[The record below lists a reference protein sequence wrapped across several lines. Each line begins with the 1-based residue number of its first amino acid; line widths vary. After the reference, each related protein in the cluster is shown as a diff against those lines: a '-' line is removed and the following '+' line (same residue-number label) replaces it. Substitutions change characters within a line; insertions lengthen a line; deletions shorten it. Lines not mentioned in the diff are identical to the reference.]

1 MHDTALIRDHSVATH
16 KDIVRNCLSENLHFQ
31 DVCNDLFG
39 FPVYIWVNKRDV
51 IVACDDVSERGQS
64 LFYAL
69 YRDSIGKRIAE
80 MLKLLVGGGGG
91 HEQAMAIA

>member
-51 IVACDDVSERGQS
+51 IVACDDVSEGGQS
-64 LFYAL
+64 LFDAL
-69 YRDSIGKRIAE
+69 DGDRIGEGVA
-80 MLKLLVGGGGG
+80 
-91 HEQAMAIA
+91 